1 MSRRAD
7 AAQVRPG
14 KVWLV
19 GAGPGE
25 PDLITVRGRE
35 LLVRAEVVLFDA
47 LSHPDLLEYCPQ
59 AEQIDVGKKY
69 GERATPQEHITG
81 LLIELGRAGRQVV
94 RLKGGDPLVFARGSE
109 EALALAQAGIPFEIV
124 PGITSPIGAAAFA
137 GISLTHRDLSSSVT
151 FITGSD
157 QAGKEWSPAAWEKL
171 ATATGTICILMGMR
185 RLDEITRAIMQGGRA
200 PSTPAAVVHWGA
212 RPEQRTVEGTL
223 ETIAELAKSAGLS
236 SPSIVIV
243 GEVVALRRMLSWY
256 DTKPLFGRRILV
268 ARPRHQ
274 AGPTC
279 QEIRER
285 GARAV
290 VRPALVIEAP
300 PDAQKLREAVLAA
313 GSYDWV
319 VFTSANGVQRVGEV
333 LREAGRDARVF
344 AGARIAVIGEKT
356 GQALGL
362 LGVRPDLV
370 APEFVAESL
379 LDELLVQTSVGQ
391 RVLLLRA
398 RVAREVLP
406 TALAAAG
413 RYVDV
418 VPAYET
424 RAVQGE
430 ELEALRRALASEVDV
445 VLFTSSSMVESVV
458 AALGDAAADLLGQRT
473 VLSIGPVTSATC
485 RQHGIRV
492 DVEAEAH
499 TVAGALDALEAFYAG
514 RAEVR

>member
-1 MSRRAD
+1 
-7 AAQVRPG
+7 
-14 KVWLV
+14 
-19 GAGPGE
+19 
-25 PDLITVRGRE
+25 
-35 LLVRAEVVLFDA
+35 
-47 LSHPDLLEYCPQ
+47 
-59 AEQIDVGKKY
+59 
-69 GERATPQEHITG
+69 
-81 LLIELGRAGRQVV
+81 
-94 RLKGGDPLVFARGSE
+94 
-109 EALALAQAGIPFEIV
+109 
-124 PGITSPIGAAAFA
+124 
-137 GISLTHRDLSSSVT
+137 
-151 FITGSD
+151 
-157 QAGKEWSPAAWEKL
+157 
-171 ATATGTICILMGMR
+171 
-185 RLDEITRAIMQGGRA
+185 

-370 APEFVAESL
+370 APEFV
-379 LDELLVQTSVGQ
+379 
-391 RVLLLRA
+391 
-398 RVAREVLP
+398 
-406 TALAAAG
+406 
-413 RYVDV
+413 
-418 VPAYET
+418 
-424 RAVQGE
+424 
-430 ELEALRRALASEVDV
+430 
-445 VLFTSSSMVESVV
+445 
-458 AALGDAAADLLGQRT
+458 
-473 VLSIGPVTSATC
+473 
-485 RQHGIRV
+485 
-492 DVEAEAH
+492 
-499 TVAGALDALEAFYAG
+499 
-514 RAEVR
+514 